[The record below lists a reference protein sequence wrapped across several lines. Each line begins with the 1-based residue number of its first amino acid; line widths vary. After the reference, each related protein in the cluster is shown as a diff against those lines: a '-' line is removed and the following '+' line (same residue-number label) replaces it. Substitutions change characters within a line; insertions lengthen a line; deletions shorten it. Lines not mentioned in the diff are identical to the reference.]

1 MNNRV
6 MTAGVGISDNGVA
19 SLYNKGWF
27 PKKNSKL
34 ISSNTLYKD
43 GSR

>member
-6 MTAGVGISDNGVA
+6 MTAGLGISDHGVA

-27 PKKNSKL
+27 PKKKSKL
-34 ISSNTLYKD
+34 ISSNSLYK
-43 GSR
+43 GLG